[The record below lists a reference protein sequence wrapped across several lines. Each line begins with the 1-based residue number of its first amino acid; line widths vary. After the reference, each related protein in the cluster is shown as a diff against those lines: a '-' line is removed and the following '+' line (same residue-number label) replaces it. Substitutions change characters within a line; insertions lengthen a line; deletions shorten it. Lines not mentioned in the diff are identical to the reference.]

1 MANCSTCGKKLEEKN
16 MLYVWNP
23 VDHVSHVVCLDN
35 RDCSRKMESAI
46 RRKKKA
52 LRNEE
57 AVRIGS
63 TNDFR

>member
-1 MANCSTCGKKLEEKN
+1 MASCSTCGKELEEKN

-35 RDCSRKMESAI
+35 RDCSKKMESAI
-46 RRKKKA
+46 RRKKKV

-57 AVRIGS
+57 VARSGS

>member
-1 MANCSTCGKKLEEKN
+1 MASCSMCGKCLEESN
-16 MLYVWNP
+16 ILYVWDP
-23 VDHVSHVVCLDN
+23 VDRVSHVVCLDN
-35 RDCSRKMESAI
+35 RDCSKKMESAI

-57 AVRIGS
+57 AARSGS

>member
-1 MANCSTCGKKLEEKN
+1 MASCSTCGKELEGQN

-23 VDHVSHVVCLDN
+23 VEHISHVVCLDN
-35 RDCSRKMESAI
+35 RDCSKKMESAI
-46 RRKKKA
+46 RRKRKA

-57 AVRIGS
+57 VVRSGS